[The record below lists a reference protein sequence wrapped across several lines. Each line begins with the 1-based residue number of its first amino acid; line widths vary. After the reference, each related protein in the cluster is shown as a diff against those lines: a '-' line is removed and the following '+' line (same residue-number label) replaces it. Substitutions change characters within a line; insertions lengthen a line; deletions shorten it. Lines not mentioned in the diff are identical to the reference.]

1 VYGGPVR
8 NTKTREESRGHGEQ
22 CCVEYGYCMRAP
34 TEADGAWVIG
44 LAARKELLKLVV
56 VLVLE
61 GYSFGHERV

>member
-1 VYGGPVR
+1 
-8 NTKTREESRGHGEQ
+8 
-22 CCVEYGYCMRAP
+22 MRAP